1 MPNFDKPTG
10 FTMKMGSK
18 EIYDESS
25 PFSMRDTAL
34 MKASPMLKPLK
45 GNQDKL
51 PQELKQA
58 ILDSPMNKNGKDKD
72 KDDFNY
78 KSDMGKYNPTV
89 TSYEGDAFVGTR
101 GGKSQKVGSKVQGST
116 EGTRGEDSK
125 FVRGTVTGPSKSSKS
140 KQSRRVK
147 GATYSS

>member
-58 ILDSPMNKNGKDKD
+58 ILDSPMNKNGKDKIKTEELD
-72 KDDFNY
+72 NV
-78 KSDMGKYNPTV
+78 TV
-89 TSYEGDAFVGTR
+89 TAKSPKTIADNVRQNQERTMKNRLYAKTDKEKKDIAQ
-101 GGKSQKVGSKVQGST
+101 GKFSRSRKDVSDQDYRIYLRNKNK
-116 EGTRGEDSK
+116 
-125 FVRGTVTGPSKSSKS
+125 KS
-140 KQSRRVK
+140 
-147 GATYSS
+147 

>member
-51 PQELKQA
+51 SQELKQA
-58 ILDSPMNKNGKDKD
+58 ILDSPMNKNGKDKIKTEELD
-72 KDDFNY
+72 NV
-78 KSDMGKYNPTV
+78 TV
-89 TSYEGDAFVGTR
+89 TAKSPKTIADNVRQNQERTMKNRLYAKTDKEKKDIAQ
-101 GGKSQKVGSKVQGST
+101 GKFSRSRKDVSDQDYRIYKKT
-116 EGTRGEDSK
+116 N
-125 FVRGTVTGPSKSSKS
+125 KS
-140 KQSRRVK
+140 
-147 GATYSS
+147 

>member
-58 ILDSPMNKNGKDKD
+58 ILDSPMNKNGKDGITRD
-72 KDDFNY
+72 KE
-78 KSDMGKYNPTV
+78 GKVPTQEFDNVTV
-89 TSYEGDAFVGTR
+89 TAKSPKTIADNVRQNRERSTKNKLYVKS
-101 GGKSQKVGSKVQGST
+101 GKERKDVDQGRFSRSRKDVSDQDYRIYKKT
-116 EGTRGEDSK
+116 N
-125 FVRGTVTGPSKSSKS
+125 KS
-140 KQSRRVK
+140 
-147 GATYSS
+147 

>member
-58 ILDSPMNKNGKDKD
+58 ILESPKTIADNVRQNQERTMKNL
-72 KDDFNY
+72 
-78 KSDMGKYNPTV
+78 SLIHISEPTRP
-89 TSYEGDAFVGTR
+89 Y
-101 GGKSQKVGSKVQGST
+101 
-116 EGTRGEDSK
+116 
-125 FVRGTVTGPSKSSKS
+125 
-140 KQSRRVK
+140 
-147 GATYSS
+147 

>member
-34 MKASPMLKPLK
+34 MKASPMLKPLQ

-58 ILDSPMNKNGKDKD
+58 ILDSPMNKNGKDKIKTEELD
-72 KDDFNY
+72 NV
-78 KSDMGKYNPTV
+78 TV
-89 TSYEGDAFVGTR
+89 TAKSPKTIADNVRQNRERSTKNKLYVKA
-101 GGKSQKVGSKVQGST
+101 GKERKDVDQGRFSRSRKDVSDQDYRIYKRT
-116 EGTRGEDSK
+116 N
-125 FVRGTVTGPSKSSKS
+125 KS
-140 KQSRRVK
+140 
-147 GATYSS
+147 

>member
-58 ILDSPMNKNGKDKD
+58 ILDSPMNKNGKDKIKTEELD
-72 KDDFNY
+72 NV
-78 KSDMGKYNPTV
+78 TV
-89 TSYEGDAFVGTR
+89 TAKSPKTIADNVRQNRERSTKNKLYVKS
-101 GGKSQKVGSKVQGST
+101 GKERKDVDQGRFSRSRKDVSDQDYRIYKRT
-116 EGTRGEDSK
+116 N
-125 FVRGTVTGPSKSSKS
+125 KS
-140 KQSRRVK
+140 
-147 GATYSS
+147 

>member
-1 MPNFDKPTG
+1 MPNLDKPTG

-58 ILDSPMNKNGKDKD
+58 ILDSPMNKNGKDKIKTEELD
-72 KDDFNY
+72 NV
-78 KSDMGKYNPTV
+78 TV
-89 TSYEGDAFVGTR
+89 TAKSPKTIADNVRQNQERTMKNRLYAKTDKEKKDIAQ
-101 GGKSQKVGSKVQGST
+101 GKFSRSRKDVSDQDYRIYKKT
-116 EGTRGEDSK
+116 N
-125 FVRGTVTGPSKSSKS
+125 KS
-140 KQSRRVK
+140 
-147 GATYSS
+147 

>member
-51 PQELKQA
+51 PQEFKQA
-58 ILDSPMNKNGKDKD
+58 ILDSPMNKNGKDKIKTEELD
-72 KDDFNY
+72 NV
-78 KSDMGKYNPTV
+78 TV
-89 TSYEGDAFVGTR
+89 TANSPETIRKNVKAN
-101 GGKSQKVGSKVQGST
+101 
-116 EGTRGEDSK
+116 
-125 FVRGTVTGPSKSSKS
+125 
-140 KQSRRVK
+140 VK
-147 GATYSS
+147 GAYFGPKGEEKDRGRYTPAARKKEVSSQDYRIYKRTRKS

>member
-58 ILDSPMNKNGKDKD
+58 ILDSPMNKNGKDKIKTEELD
-72 KDDFNY
+72 NV
-78 KSDMGKYNPTV
+78 TV
-89 TSYEGDAFVGTR
+89 TAKSPKTIADNVRQNQERTMKNRLYAKTDKEKKDIAQ
-101 GGKSQKVGSKVQGST
+101 GKFSRSRKDVSDQDYRIYKKT
-116 EGTRGEDSK
+116 N
-125 FVRGTVTGPSKSSKS
+125 KS
-140 KQSRRVK
+140 
-147 GATYSS
+147 